1 MPSVKRSKEVNM
13 RPLTAKL
20 SQGMLKAKLVPSLS
34 QPNIGSPPS
43 KMEFIHET
51 PDLLHGGPS
60 IESHMSVKLPA
71 IV

>member
-13 RPLTAKL
+13 RPLTAKM

-34 QPNIGSPPS
+34 QPNFGSPPS
-43 KMEFIHET
+43 KMEYHEI
-51 PDLLHGGPS
+51 PDFLQAGPS
-60 IESHMSVKLPA
+60 IESTTSVKLPA